1 MDKENPAV
9 MKYIAQRADL
19 LGAIRLPNNTFKD
32 AAGTEVTSDIIFLQ
46 KRDRLIDIEPDW
58 VHLGTDENGIKMNSY
73 FVDNPDMIMGEM
85 KMITGPHSMQ
95 SACIAYEDQSLSEQL
110 AQAVEN
116 IHAEVTEYEYEDLTD
131 EEEDLSIPADP
142 EVRNFSYTVV
152 DGKIYYREN
161 SRMKPVDVSVTAENR
176 IKGMIGIRDCVRTL
190 IEYQTED
197 YPESD
202 IKAEQEKLNEL
213 YDAFSKKCGLINS
226 RANNSAFNSDSSYS
240 LLSSLEVLD
249 DEGNFVRKADMFS
262 KRTIKQKVTVTSVDT
277 ASEALALSLAEKTKV
292 DIPYMCGLTGKSE
305 EEIAEDLSGVI
316 FLNPFYAEGSSE
328 PKYIPAD
335 EYLSGNVREKLAV
348 AKTAAESD
356 TAFEVNVRALSEV
369 MPKDL
374 TASEISVRLGA
385 TWLPPKDVEQFM
397 FELFSTARYISW
409 NIHVHY
415 SEYTGEWNIEGK
427 SYDRG
432 NIKVYNTYGT
442 SRINGY
448 KIIEETLNLRDVR
461 IFDYVEDENGNKKPV
476 LNKKETAIAQGKQQ
490 LIKDAF
496 ADWIWKDQERR
507 DRLCK
512 LYNEKFNSVRPR
524 EYNGEHL
531 NFVGINPEITLRPHQ
546 VNAIAHIL
554 YGGNTLLAH
563 VVGAGKTFEM
573 VAAAQESKRL

>member
-1 MDKENPAV
+1 MEQDDYSNIPCPFGK
-9 MKYIAQRADL
+9 KRSIDY
-19 LGAIRLPNNTFKD
+19 K
-32 AAGTEVTSDIIFLQ
+32 TSRKGI
-46 KRDRLIDIEPDW
+46 LI
-58 VHLGTDENGIKMNSY
+58 L
-73 FVDNPDMIMGEM
+73 
-85 KMITGPHSMQ
+85 
-95 SACIAYEDQSLSEQL
+95 
-110 AQAVEN
+110 
-116 IHAEVTEYEYEDLTD
+116 
-131 EEEDLSIPADP
+131 
-142 EVRNFSYTVV
+142 
-152 DGKIYYREN
+152 
-161 SRMKPVDVSVTAENR
+161 
-176 IKGMIGIRDCVRTL
+176 
-190 IEYQTED
+190 
-197 YPESD
+197 
-202 IKAEQEKLNEL
+202 
-213 YDAFSKKCGLINS
+213 
-226 RANNSAFNSDSSYS
+226 
-240 LLSSLEVLD
+240 
-249 DEGNFVRKADMFS
+249 
-262 KRTIKQKVTVTSVDT
+262 KQKVTVTSVDT
-277 ASEALALSLAEKTKV
+277 ASEALALSLAEKTKI

-316 FLNPFYAEGSSE
+316 FLNPFYSEGSSE

-385 TWLPPKDVEQFM
+385 TWLPPEDVEQFM

-496 ADWIWKDQERR
+496 ADWIWKD
-507 DRLCK
+507 
-512 LYNEKFNSVRPR
+512 
-524 EYNGEHL
+524 
-531 NFVGINPEITLRPHQ
+531 
-546 VNAIAHIL
+546 
-554 YGGNTLLAH
+554 
-563 VVGAGKTFEM
+563 
-573 VAAAQESKRL
+573 